1 MLSVSIFPSQLAS
14 TLAPINEE
22 RTLLY
27 HPDSGCIIRYFPV
40 QETENP
46 RPNHREV
53 DAYVNSGLKFRATSP
68 IPEASTIPGSVALL
82 KSMYQYPS
90 PETTSTIAS
99 ICAAL
104 FPELV
109 VTTKKEAPFDVFFAR
124 EKGTPVVRNAG
135 LIAIQVIG
143 CIREV
148 GFVGQFE
155 YGSFEGVRQQLQ
167 VELDR
172 EFDSRD

>member
-1 MLSVSIFPSQLAS
+1 MLSVSIFPSQLAA

-46 RPNHREV
+46 RPNQREV
-53 DAYVNSGLKFRATSP
+53 DAYINSGLKFRSTSP
-68 IPEASTIPGSVALL
+68 IPEASTIPGSVAAL
-82 KSMYQYPS
+82 KTMYQYPL
-90 PETTSTIAS
+90 PETTSTIAA
-99 ICAAL
+99 ICSAL

-109 VTTKKEAPFDVFFAR
+109 VTTKQGAPYDVFFAR
-124 EKGTPVVRNAG
+124 EKGKPAVRNAG

-148 GFVGQFE
+148 GFTGQFE
-155 YGSFEGVRQQLQ
+155 YGSFEGVRQQLKM
-167 VELDR
+167 ELDR
-172 EFDSRD
+172 EFDSID